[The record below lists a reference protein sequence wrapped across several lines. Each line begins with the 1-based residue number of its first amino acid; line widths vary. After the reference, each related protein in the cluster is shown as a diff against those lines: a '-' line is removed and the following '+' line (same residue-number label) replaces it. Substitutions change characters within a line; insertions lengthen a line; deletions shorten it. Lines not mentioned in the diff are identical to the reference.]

1 MDLCLQI
8 YEDLWVER
16 PDPGFRFCLIYTHS
30 LSQSIHQTDI
40 FVGLL
45 AGWILLRIMAY

>member
-40 FVGLL
+40 LWDCWL
-45 AGWILLRIMAY
+45 NEYSSA